1 MTGLERTRQQL
12 DPVGSLGS
20 RPFSVLFVVG
30 AFVYAVVTTV
40 VSRDQ
45 ISNVLVAVLSLL
57 WLLGACL
64 VIIVGTSSRR
74 APFTHNAHIIVH
86 LLAIGAVALSVASQW
101 GLNRAVQD
109 DFGPASLAML
119 LIAIGPYRPASEI
132 AGAGSLSAI
141 FVGFITLLEVPV
153 FESTIPPVT
162 FVLASVAPLLAAT
175 FASATY
181 SGSLVTSLERWRV
194 TALKL
199 AESRNHHLLDGIAR
213 SVQQDRVTVLGRDV
227 LPFFSDILDRGTVTD
242 VDRAQARE
250 IADSIRSI
258 MVAEANRGWL
268 ESLVSG
274 GGALGASCAVAIDDP
289 SGCSSSMVAE
299 QRTAV
304 RAILVALTEEDSY
317 HENSLKIELRRG
329 GGLCRG
335 VVSAGIRG
343 SEFPIRTR
351 FLPYVALMRVV
362 FSDVQVEFTQS
373 TLTVEFS
380 YEQR

>member
-1 MTGLERTRQQL
+1 MTGQERTRQQL

-20 RPFSVLFVVG
+20 RPFSVLFVLG
-30 AFVYAVVTTV
+30 AFFYALVTTV
-40 VSRDQ
+40 VGRDQ
-45 ISNVLVAVLSLL
+45 ISSVPIAVLSLL
-57 WLLGACL
+57 WLLAACL

-74 APFTHNAHIIVH
+74 APFTHNAHIMVH
-86 LLAIGAVALSVASQW
+86 LLALGSIALSAASQW

-119 LIAIGPYRPASEI
+119 LIAVGPYRPASEI

-141 FVGFITLLEVPV
+141 FVGFLTLLEVPT
-153 FESTIPPVT
+153 FESTTPPVV

-181 SGSLVTSLERWRV
+181 SGSLVTALERWRAA
-194 TALKL
+194 ALNL
-199 AESRNHHLLDGIAR
+199 AESRNYQLLDGITR

-242 VDRAQARE
+242 VDRTKARE

-258 MVAEANRGWL
+258 MVAEANRSWL
-268 ESLVSG
+268 EVLVSG
-274 GGALGASCAVAIDDP
+274 DGTLRGQSAVAIDDP
-289 SGCSSSMVAE
+289 FGCASSMVAE

-304 RAILVALTEEDSY
+304 RSIIVALTEEDSY
-317 HENSLKIELRRG
+317 HEDSLRIELGRVG
-329 GGLCRG
+329 GRCRG
-335 VVSAGIRG
+335 VVSAGVSG
-343 SEFPIRTR
+343 SEFPIRAR

-362 FSDVQVEFTQS
+362 FSDVQAEFTQS
-373 TLTVEFS
+373 MLALEFS